1 MQNWDA
7 LDILAHQI
15 QPGQQTETLQQLL
28 AVASID
34 GYVAPLEEA
43 FIEQIAGFWNIPA
56 LEVKRLRLKARK
68 QQYSQSVSNAMED
81 ELSLGARLL
90 QGTESVL
97 SRELINRLSE
107 IAPKGWGR
115 QVRELQR
122 EILLA
127 GPEYDSAISKCA
139 EVAQKDYRFAEASLK
154 SVRTVLNH
162 LSGNLQDVLDQLS
175 SSITLS
181 GKAENLNAVV
191 TQLDET
197 RQELNET
204 IFQELENIQASIK
217 ARHRN
222 LNHFSIAFMGK
233 TKAGKSTLHAVITGE
248 GWEAIGVGTQRTTR
262 YNRVYEWKNI
272 RIIDT
277 PGIGAPGGKSGRI

>member
-1 MQNWDA
+1 LQNWDA

-43 FIEQIAGFWNIPA
+43 FIELIAGFWNIPA

-262 YNRVYEWKNI
+262 YNRVYE
-272 RIIDT
+272 
-277 PGIGAPGGKSGRI
+277 IGKIFE